1 MGLRRVK
8 NRVAGY
14 EVIHGHS
21 QLPDPNIVLLRKD
34 TPDLAGDAAA
44 LVERVDEDACNPLA
58 CWHRMGEPADLTEE
72 QLAFLRA
79 ASQPARETQPVQDGQ
94 LRLTLGKNAVV
105 RLRVLPV
112 ERCAENGYD
121 YDYYNQ

>member
-1 MGLRRVK
+1 MAL
-8 NRVAGY
+8 
-14 EVIHGHS
+14 S
-21 QLPDPNIVLLRKD
+21 LPLP
-34 TPDLAGDAAA
+34 GEAAA
-44 LVERVDEDACNPLA
+44 LIERVDESCCNPLQA
-58 CWHRMGEPADLTEE
+58 WHRMGEPADLTEE